1 MPLDNFLRPEQNN
14 TFAAKKRRIFHIRMA
29 PSRLLRA
36 QIEARIPSAFATH
49 KRVETQTILTGIAE
63 IDSLTGGVP
72 MSALTEMCGVGKTS
86 VLVSMLAHASHQH
99 YCALVDASDAFD
111 PASAKAAG
119 TDLSRLLW
127 IRCGKTKQKLRPL
140 EQAFK
145 VADMLLQSSGFG
157 LVVIDLSDLAEKVVR
172 KVPISSWFR
181 FSRVVENQQTALVF
195 IEQQPHATSCAAL
208 VLKLASAPATFSGK
222 LLTSFTLN
230 ADVIR
235 TRERKGV
242 QSVTPDFS
250 VKAQWA

>member
-1 MPLDNFLRPEQNN
+1 M
-14 TFAAKKRRIFHIRMA
+14 
-29 PSRLLRA
+29 SRSGSLRA

-49 KRVETQTILTGIAE
+49 ERVERRTILTGISE
-63 IDSLTGGVP
+63 VDSLTGGVP
-72 MSALTEMCGVGKTS
+72 ISALTEVCGMGKTS
-86 VLVSMLAHASHQH
+86 VLVSLLAHASHAH

-111 PASAKAAG
+111 PATAEAAG

-127 IRCGKTKQKLRPL
+127 VRCGKTKQKLRPL

-157 LVVIDLSDLAEKVVR
+157 LVAIDLSDIAEKVVR
-172 KVPISSWFR
+172 NIPISSWFR

-195 IEQQPHATSCAAL
+195 VEQQPHATSCAGL
-208 VLKLASAPATFSGK
+208 VLKLAAAPATFSGK
-222 LLTSFTLN
+222 LLMSFTLN

-242 QSVTPDFS
+242 KSATPDFS
-250 VKAQWA
+250 IKAQWA

>member
-1 MPLDNFLRPEQNN
+1 
-14 TFAAKKRRIFHIRMA
+14 
-29 PSRLLRA
+29 
-36 QIEARIPSAFATH
+36 
-49 KRVETQTILTGIAE
+49 
-63 IDSLTGGVP
+63 
-72 MSALTEMCGVGKTS
+72 
-86 VLVSMLAHASHQH
+86 
-99 YCALVDASDAFD
+99 
-111 PASAKAAG
+111 
-119 TDLSRLLW
+119 
-127 IRCGKTKQKLRPL
+127 
-140 EQAFK
+140 
-145 VADMLLQSSGFG
+145 MLLQSSGFG